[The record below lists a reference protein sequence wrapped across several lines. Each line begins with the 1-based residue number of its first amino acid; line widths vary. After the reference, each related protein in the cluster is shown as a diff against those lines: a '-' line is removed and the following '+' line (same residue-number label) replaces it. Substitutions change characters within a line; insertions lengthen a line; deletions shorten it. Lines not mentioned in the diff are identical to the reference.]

1 MNNFFILITNGS
13 VDNRVIASIVVFIIS
28 LFCLKEGFKSLYYK
42 RKGDKVNAVITRIET
57 KLRLASDRKRRHVY
71 VDYEYNGQFYP
82 NILLGFYNSSFRKG
96 KKLTLYVFP
105 DKPNKPEHSDFI
117 ILLPIGLGLIAYAIG
132 LLISAIL

>member
-1 MNNFFILITNGS
+1 MIIGCFF
-13 VDNRVIASIVVFIIS
+13 
-28 LFCLKEGFKSLYYK
+28 LKQGFRAIYCMV
-42 RKGDKVNAVITRIET
+42 KGDKVNAVVTHVERCTGSSYNSRRI
-57 KLRLASDRKRRHVY
+57 Y
-71 VDYEYNGQFYP
+71 VTYEYNGQFYP

-117 ILLPIGLGLIAYAIG
+117 ILLHIGLGLIAYAIG

>member
-42 RKGDKVNAVITRIET
+42 RKGDKVNAVITRIEA